1 MAQHD
6 MNIANQSFPDFSTD
20 LNNSL
25 SAINSMH
32 SGTSRPSGAVAGTL
46 WLDTTNS
53 GSNSLIVK
61 FYDGSDDITFATINT
76 SANTV
81 DFSDS
86 SIDTVSFKQEGTN
99 FSNSLLIGHST
110 TGTLSSAEKNTGV
123 GLAALDAITQG
134 DKNVAVGYSSG
145 SSITTGNR
153 NMVFGNEAGDGLTT
167 GSDNVNI
174 GDSAGYYN
182 VSGSENVVIGK
193 SAMQGASGQSNSY
206 NIALGVDALKNIT
219 TGGRNI
225 GIGYQSGDN
234 ITSGSGNVMIGAG
247 IDLGS
252 ATGARQLKIA
262 GNDGSTTTTWIE
274 GNSSG
279 VVTLNAANVTQHAI
293 TSSSNAVAWDASAK
307 PNAYH
312 ITTENTTFSAPSNG
326 VEGAFICVEINY
338 NGSHTIAW
346 NTVFE
351 FSASTERTETATDG
365 KTDIH
370 VFRYNGAIWQEVG
383 RTMNLSE
390 S

>member
-6 MNIANQSFPDFSTD
+6 MNIANQSFPDFRTD

-279 VVTLNAANVTQHAI
+279 VVTLNAANVTQQAI

-351 FSASTERTETATDG
+351 FAASTEPTETATDG

>member
-6 MNIANQSFPDFSTD
+6 MNIANQSFPDFRTD

-279 VVTLNAANVTQHAI
+279 VVTLNAANVTQQAI

-351 FSASTERTETATDG
+351 FSASTEPTETATDG

>member
-6 MNIANQSFPDFSTD
+6 MNIANQSFPDFRTD

-174 GDSAGYYN
+174 GDSAAYYN
-182 VSGSENVVIGK
+182 VSGGENVAIGK

-279 VVTLNAANVTQHAI
+279 VVTLNAANVTQQAI

-351 FSASTERTETATDG
+351 FSASTEPTETATDG